1 MFRSKDL
8 IIIILIVI
16 IIIYIQKQRLCLVC
30 TKQAIKNRPLVKNTK
45 AQQSQN
51 QTLQKPFLRLSGLFD
66 FGRVSVLFL

>member
-30 TKQAIKNRPLVKNTK
+30 TKQAIKNDYN
-45 AQQSQN
+45 
-51 QTLQKPFLRLSGLFD
+51 LF
-66 FGRVSVLFL
+66 FVLFGTDFFKIKCRF